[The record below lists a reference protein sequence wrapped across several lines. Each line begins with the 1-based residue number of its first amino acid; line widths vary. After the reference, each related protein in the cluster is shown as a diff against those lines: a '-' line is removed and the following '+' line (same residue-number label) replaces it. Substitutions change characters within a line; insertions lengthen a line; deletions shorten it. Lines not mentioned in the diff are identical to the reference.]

1 MTWREFDLTVRGYFL
16 RYNRQKWM
24 MREII
29 WNIWAANS
37 VSDSFSLIRQDLM
50 LLPWDEETLPIVEP
64 TQEELEEINRRFDK
78 ALIRKLDN

>member
-1 MTWREFDLTVRGYFL
+1 
-16 RYNRQKWM
+16 

-37 VSDSFSLIRQDLM
+37 MSENFNLSRQDLM
-50 LLPWDEETLPIVEP
+50 LLPWDEPEPEMIEP
-64 TQEELEEINRRFDK
+64 TPEELEEINRRFDE

>member
-1 MTWREFDLTVRGYFL
+1 MTVRGYFL

-37 VSDSFSLIRQDLM
+37 MSDNFSLTRQGLM
-50 LLPWDEETLPIVEP
+50 LLPWDEEEPPMVEP
-64 TQEELEEINRRFDK
+64 TMDELEEINRRFDA
-78 ALIRKLDN
+78 ALNDRMRSNPNSLIS